1 MVGGYVE
8 KSCGCIIFDGKKVL
22 VVKQRSCI
30 YGFPKGHVEEGETE
44 IMTAIRETKEEV
56 GLDVY
61 VDPNLR
67 FTINYLVKE
76 DKLKEVVY
84 FVSFLKNNNDVIIQ
98 EEEIDSYMWVDIDEV
113 YDVLTFDNLKNLWNE
128 AMEKYK
134 EIYNS

>member
-8 KSCGCIIFDGKKVL
+8 KSCGCIIFDGDKVL

-98 EEEIDSYMWVDIDEV
+98 EEEIESYMWVDIDEV
-113 YDVLTFDNLKNLWNE
+113 YDILTFDNLKNLWNE

-134 EIYNS
+134 ENYNG

>member
-1 MVGGYVE
+1 ME
-8 KSCGCIIFDGKKVL
+8 KSCGCIIFDGDKVL

-67 FTINYLVKE
+67 FTIKYLVKE

-84 FVSFLKNNNDVIIQ
+84 FVSFLKNNNDVVIQ

-134 EIYNS
+134 EIYNG

>member
-8 KSCGCIIFDGKKVL
+8 KSCGCIIFDGDKVL

-113 YDVLTFDNLKNLWNE
+113 YDILTFDNLKNLWNE
-128 AMEKYK
+128 ALEKYK
-134 EIYNS
+134 EIYNG

>member
-1 MVGGYVE
+1 ME

>member
-1 MVGGYVE
+1 ME
-8 KSCGCIIFDGKKVL
+8 KSCGCIIFDGNKVL

-134 EIYNS
+134 EIYNG

>member
-1 MVGGYVE
+1 ME
-8 KSCGCIIFDGKKVL
+8 KSCGCIIFDGDKVL

-113 YDVLTFDNLKNLWNE
+113 YDILTFDNLKNLWNE
-128 AMEKYK
+128 ALEKYK
-134 EIYNS
+134 EIYNG

>member
-8 KSCGCIIFDGKKVL
+8 KSCGCIIFDGDKVL

-98 EEEIDSYMWVDIDEV
+98 EEEIESYMWVDIDEV
-113 YDVLTFDNLKNLWNE
+113 YDILTFDNLKNLWNE
-128 AMEKYK
+128 VMEKYK
-134 EIYNS
+134 EIYNG

>member
-1 MVGGYVE
+1 ME
-8 KSCGCIIFDGKKVL
+8 KSCGCIIFDGNKVL

-44 IMTAIRETKEEV
+44 IMTAIRETKEEL

-76 DKLKEVVY
+76 DKIKE
-84 FVSFLKNNNDVIIQ
+84 S
-98 EEEIDSYMWVDIDEV
+98 
-113 YDVLTFDNLKNLWNE
+113 
-128 AMEKYK
+128 
-134 EIYNS
+134 

>member
-1 MVGGYVE
+1 ME
-8 KSCGCIIFDGKKVL
+8 KSCGCIIFDGNKVL

>member
-8 KSCGCIIFDGKKVL
+8 KSCGCIIFDGDKVL

-113 YDVLTFDNLKNLWNE
+113 YDILNFDNLKNLWNE
-128 AMEKYK
+128 ALEKYK
-134 EIYNS
+134 EIYNG

>member
-1 MVGGYVE
+1 ME
-8 KSCGCIIFDGKKVL
+8 KSCGCIIFDGDKVL

-67 FTINYLVKE
+67 FTITYLVKE

-84 FVSFLKNNNDVIIQ
+84 FVSFLKNKNDVIIQ

-113 YDVLTFDNLKNLWNE
+113 YDILTFDNLKNLWNE
-128 AMEKYK
+128 ALEKYK
-134 EIYNS
+134 EIYNG

>member
-1 MVGGYVE
+1 ME
-8 KSCGCIIFDGKKVL
+8 KSCGCIIFDGDKLL

-67 FTINYLVKE
+67 FTIKYLVKE

-84 FVSFLKNNNDVIIQ
+84 FISFLKNNNDVVIQ

-113 YDVLTFDNLKNLWNE
+113 YDILTFDNLKNLWNE
-128 AMEKYK
+128 ALEKYK
-134 EIYNS
+134 EIYNG